1 MSNDN
6 SISPSAEH
14 SGATNFSEPSG
25 APLPSDKAMRREVAQ
40 KFREVLASF
49 KPSGTAQDQRARV
62 FIEAE
67 VERLEAEVERLE
79 AEGIGQAI
87 LEQIAKMVRNKSY
100 GA

>member
-1 MSNDN
+1 MCNDN

-14 SGATNFSEPSG
+14 SRATNFSEPSG
-25 APLPSDKAMRREVAQ
+25 ASLLSDQEMRREVAQ

-67 VERLEAEVERLE
+67 IERLEAEVFEAFDPAIRDLIRQLE
-79 AEGIGQAI
+79 ARQA
-87 LEQIAKMVRNKSY
+87 
-100 GA
+100 GAQ